1 MKGPQFNIWTS
12 KQISELV
19 FSCSVAICVTFV
31 NIKKHFDFDVSFLG
45 KAGVKMVWKLRRA
58 LCFAKFRN
66 FDHICYKNGFMLHC

>member
-31 NIKKHFDFDVSFLG
+31 NIKKHFDFDVSFFR

-58 LCFAKFRN
+58 LCFAKFCK
-66 FDHICYKNGFMLHC
+66 FDHICYNNGFMLHS